1 MLIEPTESETLQEL
15 DRSDL
20 VNYPAYVLTNV
31 M

>member
-20 VNYPAYVLTNV
+20 ANHPVYVLTNV
-31 M
+31 I